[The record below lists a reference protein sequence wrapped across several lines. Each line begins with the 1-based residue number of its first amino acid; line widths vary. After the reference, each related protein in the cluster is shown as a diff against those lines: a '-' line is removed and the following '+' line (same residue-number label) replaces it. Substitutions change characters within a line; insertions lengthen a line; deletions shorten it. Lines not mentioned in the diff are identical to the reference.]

1 MSQNTSVYETY
12 FRQANPSGS
21 GIISAIDAAAFLK
34 KSGLPEVVLHKIWEI
49 SDSDNKGCLD
59 KQKFNVALKLVALA
73 QNGKEVSLKL
83 INTPTPPPNMAL
95 QISVDVGIESHESK
109 NLGMLPSV
117 GNVQTSDFASW
128 SIKPKEKAKYDALFE
143 SLKPVNG
150 FLTGEVVK
158 PVLMNSKLPF
168 DTLGKIWDLSDID
181 HDGSLDQDEFS
192 LAMYLIYR
200 AIEGGDI
207 PLVLPL
213 SIIPASKR
221 ASTTQLSSGV
231 SANKT
236 LSQTSSDWVVSAPMK
251 TAYDQKFIL
260 LDTNKDGLVSGAEI
274 KDILIASGLPQPVL
288 AHIWNLCD
296 TNNSGLLNS
305 EQFALAMHLIA
316 QKRSGKELPQTLS
329 SNMIPP
335 SMKILT
341 GNDLTTISMESTFN
355 DFSAIKELDKVST
368 EIENLGKEKANLQ
381 KEISQTENAIK
392 ARRSE
397 MEDLQVNLEKAN
409 KGLEILTQKKSELQ
423 KQLDSLDSEQSKLST
438 SIEEVLEQCEQE
450 KITLKQL
457 KSKLASQKSDV
468 KEQEQELHKGRKEL
482 EELKKEESL
491 LEQQVAESM
500 KKLEKIKSK
509 VAASKNEAL
518 QIESNIEKLNL
529 ENKSIKDKIESLTD
543 QSSSVSGL
551 NVAMTSVKMNE
562 NEDLFQIKHD
572 PFAMSISDSDPF
584 SSEDPFKSESFK
596 AFSNDPFSS
605 DPFQNDDPFKS
616 DPFVTSQGS
625 MKGDPFLSI
634 DPFES
639 GGFSSNS
646 KSKTKVDSDFSS
658 KGSNFASFG
667 DDSDVHVSNKFSES
681 SNNAL
686 ISNDPFSNSASTP
699 SFTSTETS
707 KIKFSSDSFSTDP
720 FGSGGPFANSED
732 PFANSEDPFSSTAT
746 AKSVETTTTD
756 PFSSNKNDPFS
767 IFSSSDPFSSTSKK
781 TDPFFDSKDPFGAFT
796 TTKQLKDDDDWFA
809 FGKNEGS

>member
-95 QISVDVGIESHESK
+95 QMSVDVGIESHESK
-109 NLGMLPSV
+109 NWGMLPSV

-192 LAMYLIYR
+192 LAMYLVYR

-213 SIIPASKR
+213 SIIPVSKR
-221 ASTTQLSSGV
+221 TLTTQLLSAV
-231 SANKT
+231 STNKT
-236 LSQTSSDWVVSAPMK
+236 LSQISSDWVVSAPMK

-335 SMKILT
+335 SMKTST

-438 SIEEVLEQCEQE
+438 SIEEILEQCEQE
-450 KITLKQL
+450 KIALKQL

-518 QIESNIEKLNL
+518 Q
-529 ENKSIKDKIESLTD
+529 
-543 QSSSVSGL
+543 
-551 NVAMTSVKMNE
+551 
-562 NEDLFQIKHD
+562 DLFQIKHD

-639 GGFSSNS
+639 GGFASNS
-646 KSKTKVDSDFSS
+646 KLKTKVDSDFSS

-667 DDSDVHVSNKFSES
+667 DDSDIHLSNKFSES

-699 SFTSTETS
+699 GFTSTETG
-707 KIKFSSDSFSTDP
+707 KIKFSSTSDSFSTDP
-720 FGSGGPFANSED
+720 FGSGD

-746 AKSVETTTTD
+746 ANAKSVETTTTD

-781 TDPFFDSKDPFGAFT
+781 NDPFFDSKDPFGEFT

-809 FGKNEGS
+809 FSKNEGS

>member
-83 INTPTPPPNMAL
+83 INTPTPPPNM
-95 QISVDVGIESHESK
+95 
-109 NLGMLPSV
+109 GMLPSV

-192 LAMYLIYR
+192 LAMYLVYR

-213 SIIPASKR
+213 SIIPVSKR
-221 ASTTQLSSGV
+221 TLTTQLLSAV
-231 SANKT
+231 STNKT
-236 LSQTSSDWVVSAPMK
+236 LSQISSDWVVSAPMK

-335 SMKILT
+335 SMKTST

-438 SIEEVLEQCEQE
+438 SIEEILEQCEQE
-450 KITLKQL
+450 KIALKQL

-639 GGFSSNS
+639 GGFASNS
-646 KSKTKVDSDFSS
+646 KLKTKVDSDFSS

-667 DDSDVHVSNKFSES
+667 DDSDIHLSNKFSES

-699 SFTSTETS
+699 GFTSTETG
-707 KIKFSSDSFSTDP
+707 KIKFSSTSDSFSTDP
-720 FGSGGPFANSED
+720 FGSGD

-746 AKSVETTTTD
+746 ANAKSVETTTTD

-781 TDPFFDSKDPFGAFT
+781 NDPFFDSKDPFGEFT

-809 FGKNEGS
+809 FSKNEGS

>member
-95 QISVDVGIESHESK
+95 QMSVDVGIESHESK

-335 SMKILT
+335 SMKIST

-518 QIESNIEKLNL
+518 Q
-529 ENKSIKDKIESLTD
+529 
-543 QSSSVSGL
+543 
-551 NVAMTSVKMNE
+551 
-562 NEDLFQIKHD
+562 DLFQIKHD

-625 MKGDPFLSI
+625 LKGDPFLSI